1 MSAFNKILIGVLA
14 AQIVL
19 ALVVHTGTEATE
31 SIPRPA
37 ALLPGLDS
45 EQITRVAIYKAR
57 APEATDADTAA
68 AAQPNAEADQPAI
81 DLRRQGTADS
91 ATWTL
96 ASHYDHPALMQP
108 VEDLLGKLI
117 ALQSAGPAV
126 TSEARHEQLEVA
138 GDHYRRKV
146 VIETADG
153 TVRTLLIGKPSRARQ
168 SFVRIDGQKDV
179 HAVNDISESGL
190 NLVPSAWVDT
200 NYLGIPSSQV
210 MYMSV
215 RNRQGTYEFQRN
227 ESGRWELVEDG
238 APYPMPPDRKFNAVA
253 ADIWVKDMLRLTL
266 TEPADPA
273 RQIDV
278 PLATVTLR
286 LKPKAPAGE
295 AAEAGA
301 APEGGADQPG
311 ADSAAPAGAEEVAGQ
326 PAGEASPEPAEE
338 RVIEIGAKDADLYY
352 VRISGLAHA
361 AMVRNPRLGPIV
373 DMRDEVVLIPV
384 EK

>member
-19 ALVVHTGTEATE
+19 ALVVHTGTGATE
-31 SIPRPA
+31 SIARPE

-57 APEATDADTAA
+57 TPRDTDAAKPDAG
-68 AAQPNAEADQPAI
+68 ADQPAI

-91 ATWTL
+91 ATWVL

-108 VEDLLGKLI
+108 VEDLLGKLV

-138 GDHYRRKV
+138 GDHYRRKL

-153 TVRTLLIGKPSRARQ
+153 TIRTLLIGKPSRARQ

-190 NLVPSAWVDT
+190 NLVPSTWVDT

-238 APYPMPPDRKFNAVA
+238 APYPMPPDKKFNTLA

-266 TEPADPA
+266 TEPADPK

-295 AAEAGA
+295 AAGAGA

-311 ADSAAPAGAEEVAGQ
+311 AEGAAPAGAEEIAGQ
-326 PAGEASPEPAEE
+326 PAGEPAPAEE
-338 RVIEIGAKDADLYY
+338 RVIEIGAKEADLYY
-352 VRISGLAHA
+352 VRISGIAHA